1 MCWEPTV
8 ADTLGHLPALA
19 AALNHQVRYYH
30 AYVDCW
36 ESKTLRHHLRKRFGQ
51 NFLRDEAI
59 IAEITRAISPIK
71 GDHIVEIG
79 PGDGALTSALI
90 PSGCRLDAV
99 ELDRDL
105 RTLLLANFSVYSGF
119 TLHSADALT
128 FDYASLKQNEIPLR
142 IVGNL
147 PYNISTPLIFRLFEC
162 ASDISDMHFMLQREV
177 VDRLVASPGNKAWGR
192 LGVVAQFQFEIEK
205 LFEVPPE
212 AFFPAPKV
220 QSAVVRLTPR
230 RENPWPQ
237 CSIRQLAVVASRAF
251 AQRRKTLLNN
261 FKGIHEAAV
270 FASLGIDPGAR
281 AETLTLNQFVAL
293 ASVTRLEITP

>member
-1 MCWEPTV
+1 MPHLLIKF
-8 ADTLGHLPALA
+8 DIITLTLPA
-19 AALNHQVRYYH
+19 
-30 AYVDCW
+30 
-36 ESKTLRHHLRKRFGQ
+36 G
-51 NFLRDEAI
+51 
-59 IAEITRAISPIK
+59 RAILCDITCANALARIFSATKQSLRRSRAPSVPK

-220 QSAVVRLTPR
+220 QSQWCA
-230 RENPWPQ
+230 
-237 CSIRQLAVVASRAF
+237 
-251 AQRRKTLLNN
+251 
-261 FKGIHEAAV
+261 
-270 FASLGIDPGAR
+270 
-281 AETLTLNQFVAL
+281 
-293 ASVTRLEITP
+293 